1 MKQKSCLT
9 NLIAFYNEVTD
20 LVDEGRAVGAVY
32 LDFTEAFDTVS
43 HKILIHK
50 LMKCGLDK

>member
-9 NLIAFYNEVTD
+9 NLIASYNEVTD
-20 LVDEGRAVGAVY
+20 LVDEGRAVGTVY
-32 LDFTEAFDTVS
+32 LDFTKTFDTVS

-50 LMKCGLDK
+50 LMKYGLDR